1 MEFLKKNGA
10 GLLLCLCI
18 AIPAWLLG
26 QAVPVVGGPVFSIL
40 IGMVLTLFWKD
51 KTKVQPGIGFTSKK
65 VLQYAVILLG
75 FGLNLSEIAKV
86 GAQSLP
92 IIVSTIGTSL
102 IVSFVLCKAMK
113 VPSNISTLV
122 GVGSSICGGSAIAA
136 TAPVIGADDE
146 EIAQAISVIFLFNV
160 IAALTFPTLGGMLGM
175 TDHGFGLFAGTAV
188 NDTSSVVAAQET
200 YAGLMGLE
208 GYALP
213 ATIKVVRTAMI
224 IVLALIFS
232 VISIRNEARSAAR
245 SDGQHANIG
254 KIMWKALP
262 KFILAFVAMIAV
274 NTILRGNIADTY
286 FYQSL
291 FKPLFTNGY
300 KFFVT
305 IALSGVGFK
314 IKFKE
319 LFTKGLKP
327 IALGGCTWLALFL
340 SSLTFASL
348 FAEKMLG

>member
-1 MEFLKKNGA
+1 ME
-10 GLLLCLCI
+10 
-18 AIPAWLLG
+18 
-26 QAVPVVGGPVFSIL
+26 
-40 IGMVLTLFWKD
+40 
-51 KTKVQPGIGFTSKK
+51 
-65 VLQYAVILLG
+65 
-75 FGLNLSEIAKV
+75 
-86 GAQSLP
+86 
-92 IIVSTIGTSL
+92 
-102 IVSFVLCKAMK
+102 
-113 VPSNISTLV
+113 LV
-122 GVGSSICGGSAIAA
+122 GVGSAIGGGSAIAA

-274 NTILRGNIADTY
+274 NTILRGNIVDTY